1 MEELDYG
8 NFKATIPHS
17 DPIRHDAYQ
26 VLGGDDGLAG
36 EDGKNN

>member
-26 VLGGDDGLAG
+26 VLGGDVGMAG